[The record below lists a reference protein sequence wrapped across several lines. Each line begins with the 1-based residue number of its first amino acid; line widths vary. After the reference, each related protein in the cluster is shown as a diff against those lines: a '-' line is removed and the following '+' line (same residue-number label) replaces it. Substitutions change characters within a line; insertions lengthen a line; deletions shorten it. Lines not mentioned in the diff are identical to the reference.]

1 MSEESGCDQGKFSRT
16 FPSVRVE
23 TPFDRSGRQS
33 EPKSTEEAKRSPL
46 AKLTEMTHPARP
58 HQQKQPPTSASQP
71 TRPQQALGQL
81 TRLRHLIVHL
91 PERGS
96 HLVRQRSGHDH
107 DVGLTWRCSE
117 DDAETVLV
125 VPCGGHVPGGRMRVR
140 FRELADDLL
149 WWEGGEKT
157 ESALWRLRRGHDVPI
172 LRTSV
177 RQAERRS

>member
-1 MSEESGCDQGKFSRT
+1 
-16 FPSVRVE
+16 
-23 TPFDRSGRQS
+23 
-33 EPKSTEEAKRSPL
+33 
-46 AKLTEMTHPARP
+46 
-58 HQQKQPPTSASQP
+58 
-71 TRPQQALGQL
+71 
-81 TRLRHLIVHL
+81 
-91 PERGS
+91 
-96 HLVRQRSGHDH
+96 
-107 DVGLTWRCSE
+107 LTWRCSE